1 MAGNAPSAS
10 FKLSDITGPYPLLGA
25 FLLIVESLL
34 GFWLYRAESPTE
46 RIIAGLLMVALLAGF
61 LIVVVRMQRATVS
74 IPDPPNLPGQLTA
87 GTQVATKQEIETP
100 EAERIAGPDR
110 SYLINKPPPRWTVR
124 ELTHAEMLGEVMSME
139 QSARQTLWGTEQ
151 GAREVLVFRSPHDTE
166 ILPIPGKTLI
176 DGRRLPSALTIVLP
190 TRLTILPL
198 ERYAPPLFVERPLLH
213 NFSIFAGQVAGQGLV
228 TLKEM
233 RSGTLPNSQREYF
246 QAELRQE
253 VRSATVNGREGVD
266 VDANITVIA
275 IEGELKDHLLL
286 LNYASLPG
294 SQDAQLDQDLADLL
308 SLASS
313 FRPLE
318 TVDVAG
324 RKKELSAKNEDAF
337 NTYLETNK
345 EQMFANELTNVLLRY
360 SEEDLADQNKRAD
373 AIRILQPFEAYATEL
388 QIQDED
394 LGQFWNALKKAEA
407 GDASEFKSLFG
418 EFRALALSAEEPEE
432 STPELPKQ
440 LPAE

>member
-1 MAGNAPSAS
+1 MAANAPGAS

-34 GFWLYRAESPTE
+34 GFWIYRAESSTE

-151 GAREVLVFRSPHDTE
+151 GAREVLVFRSPHDTV

-190 TRLTILPL
+190 TRLTIL
-198 ERYAPPLFVERPLLH
+198 
-213 NFSIFAGQVAGQGLV
+213 
-228 TLKEM
+228 
-233 RSGTLPNSQREYF
+233 
-246 QAELRQE
+246 
-253 VRSATVNGREGVD
+253 
-266 VDANITVIA
+266 
-275 IEGELKDHLLL
+275 
-286 LNYASLPG
+286 
-294 SQDAQLDQDLADLL
+294 
-308 SLASS
+308 
-313 FRPLE
+313 
-318 TVDVAG
+318 
-324 RKKELSAKNEDAF
+324 
-337 NTYLETNK
+337 
-345 EQMFANELTNVLLRY
+345 
-360 SEEDLADQNKRAD
+360 
-373 AIRILQPFEAYATEL
+373 
-388 QIQDED
+388 
-394 LGQFWNALKKAEA
+394 
-407 GDASEFKSLFG
+407 
-418 EFRALALSAEEPEE
+418 
-432 STPELPKQ
+432 
-440 LPAE
+440 

>member
-1 MAGNAPSAS
+1 MAANAPSAS
-10 FKLSDITGPYPLLGA
+10 FKLSDITGPYQLLGA

-34 GFWLYRAESPTE
+34 GFWMYRAESSAE
-46 RIIAGLLMVALLAGF
+46 RIIAGLLMVTLLAGF
-61 LIVVVRMQRATVS
+61 LIVVLRMQRATVS

-110 SYLINKPPPRWTVR
+110 SYLINRPPPRWTVR
-124 ELTHAEMLGEVMSME
+124 ELTYAEFAGEVLSME
-139 QSARQTLWGTEQ
+139 QSARQTLLGTEQ
-151 GAREVLVFRSPHDTE
+151 GAREVLVFRTPHDTE
-166 ILPIPGKTLI
+166 ILPVPGKTLI
-176 DGRRLPSALTIVLP
+176 DGRKFPSALTIFLP

-198 ERYAPPLFVERPLLH
+198 ERYAAPLFVERPLLH
-213 NFSIFAGQVAGQGLV
+213 NFSIFVGQVAAQGLV

-253 VRSATVNGREGVD
+253 VRSATVNGREGLD

-286 LNYASLPG
+286 LNYPSLPG
-294 SQDAQLDQDLADLL
+294 SREAQLDSDLADLL

-337 NTYLETNK
+337 NAYLAANK

-373 AIRILQPFEAYATEL
+373 AIRILRPFEAYATEL
-388 QIQDED
+388 QIED
-394 LGQFWNALKKAEA
+394 ADLSQFLSSVKKAEA
-407 GDASEFKSLFG
+407 GDAAEFKLLFG
-418 EFRALALSAEEPEE
+418 QFRALALSGEEPQEP
-432 STPELPKQ
+432 TPDVPKQ

>member
-1 MAGNAPSAS
+1 MAANAPSAS

-34 GFWLYRAESPTE
+34 GFWIYRAESSTE

-87 GTQVATKQEIETP
+87 GTQLATKQEIETP

-213 NFSIFAGQVAGQGLV
+213 NFSIFAGQVAAQGLV

-294 SQDAQLDQDLADLL
+294 SHDAQLDQDLADLL

-324 RKKELSAKNEDAF
+324 RKKELSAKYEGAF
-337 NTYLETNK
+337 NSYLETNK

-373 AIRILQPFEAYATEL
+373 AIRILRPFEASATEL
-388 QIQDED
+388 QIEDEELD
-394 LGQFWNALKKAEA
+394 QFWSALKKAEA
-407 GDASEFKSLFG
+407 GDASEFKSVFAQL
-418 EFRALALSAEEPEE
+418 RALALSGEEPNEL
-432 STPELPKQ
+432 TPEDPKQ